1 MISIIKDS
9 ILTSDYYDALD
20 LIVDGYQI
28 TLYEK
33 MFQLDDIISDFIS
46 VGNLN
51 FSQFKKL
58 SNFNQIIKLIPEE
71 NLIHFHSVLFFFQ
84 NKIKNLNILKFE

>member
-71 NLIHFHSVLFFFQ
+71 NLIHFHSVLFFFH